1 MQRSWYKRL
10 LLSYMPIFVIVITF
24 IFFVFFQLFSEQSRR
39 EALNANKSLSLQ
51 AMRMVDTSLKV
62 IDNMI
67 VLESINSKALNDFFK
82 SSAVGDPYINI
93 QAVQKL
99 KEIINYY
106 PLIDSIYLVRNS
118 DGYVL
123 SNATNGYV
131 SSYPDRD
138 FIEQYQLTKT
148 PKWTGARN
156 FEQFKMKG
164 GKQVVSLVRGSP
176 YMKNDLGMIVVNV
189 STESLNK
196 LTEEM
201 LDSNMSFIQVQDTSG
216 NHLFGTKADRPPSQ
230 VNSQYVSSY
239 TNWNY
244 GSGLLNNGFVS
255 AISYLYNL
263 WFIIGLG
270 MIAIGFLWMIYVSR
284 RNSKPIEEIAARFS
298 SYSLP
303 VVSSNRRKGKL
314 DEFAFIESAFDNILE
329 QSKEYQEKYREDL
342 HVRTRFMFRQLIEGD
357 SPLSVSEWKSE
368 AARLNLPLPLD
379 RYRMLILEI
388 DKYGD
393 FCRDY
398 SKTDQDLLKFTLRT
412 VVDEIASKWDCRLWS
427 EWTSPSNLSIILF
440 EERDQDKFEEAVL
453 VPIAEQILAWTH
465 QNLKFTITMGMGRS
479 TDQIG
484 DIPQSYKDAMQ
495 ALKYKIVLGENRL
508 IRSEDISSH
517 GIVEVYTH
525 LGEIR
530 AIIQSFR
537 MQKEQW
543 SEDYDRWFE
552 QLKNSF
558 LTNDEIFSLM
568 NYLVYYTGREMSGLG
583 KEIYNKWIQ
592 EGLPKLTVKVDNSHS
607 LEQLR
612 QEIKQVLTEHYEQ
625 MKQIHNDNQYS
636 SIIRNICD
644 LIERDYANPDL
655 SLEMLG
661 DRYQLNAKYVSKLF
675 KENTGQRFVDF
686 LIDIRMKEAKRL
698 LTETDYSVQEIAER
712 VGYAHAISFT
722 RVFKRTAGVTPGEY
736 RNGRK
741 AKEPGENDSAVENG

>member
-1 MQRSWYKRL
+1 MRRSWYKRL

-39 EALNANKSLSLQ
+39 EALNVNKSLSLQ

-67 VLESINSKALNDFFK
+67 VLEIINSEPLNDFFK
-82 SSAVGDPYINI
+82 SSAASDPYINI

-123 SNATNGYV
+123 SDATNGYV
-131 SSYPDRD
+131 SSYPDHD
-138 FIEQYQLTKT
+138 FIEQYQLSKT

-189 STESLNK
+189 AAESLNR
-196 LTEEM
+196 LTKEM
-201 LDSNMSFIQVQDTSG
+201 LDSKVSFIQVQDAAG
-216 NHLFGTKADRPPSQ
+216 NDLFGTSTDVPASQ
-230 VNSQYVSSY
+230 VSSHYVSSY
-239 TNWNY
+239 THWKY
-244 GSGLLNNGFVS
+244 GSGLLNSSIVS
-255 AISYLYNL
+255 AVSFLYNL
-263 WFIIGLG
+263 WFIVGIV
-270 MIAIGFLWMIYVSR
+270 MIAIGFVWMIYVSR

-303 VVSSNRRKGKL
+303 AVGGGWWKGKP
-314 DEFAFIESAFDNILE
+314 DEFAFIESAFDHILE

-342 HVRTRFMFRQLIEGD
+342 HVRTRYMFRQLIEGD
-357 SPLSVSEWKSE
+357 SPPTVTEWRSE
-368 AARLNLPLPLD
+368 AARLNLPPPLD
-379 RYRMLILEI
+379 RYRMLIIEI

-412 VVDEIASKWDCRLWS
+412 VVDEIASKRDCRLWS
-427 EWTSPSNLSIILF
+427 EWTSPFNLSIMLF
-440 EERDQDKFEEAVL
+440 EERGQDSFEDAVL
-453 VPIAEQILAWTH
+453 VPFAEQIIAWTH
-465 QNLKFTITMGMGRS
+465 QNLKFTITIGVGGD
-479 TDQIG
+479 TDQINE
-484 DIPQSYKDAMQ
+484 IPDSYKGAMQ

-508 IRSEDISSH
+508 IQNEDISSH
-517 GIVEVYTH
+517 GIAEVYTH

-530 AIIQSFR
+530 SIIQSFR
-537 MQKEQW
+537 MLKDHW
-543 SEDYDRWFE
+543 SDDYETWFE

-558 LTNDEIFSLM
+558 LNNDEIFSLM
-568 NYLVYYTGREMSGLG
+568 NYLIYYTGREMSGMS
-583 KEIYNKWIQ
+583 KEIYNRWVQ
-592 EGLPKLTVKVDNSHS
+592 DELPKLTEKVDNSYS
-607 LEQLR
+607 LEQMR
-612 QEIKQVLTEHYEQ
+612 QEIKHVLTDHYEM
-625 MKQIHNDNQYS
+625 MKKIQNENQYS
-636 SIIRNICD
+636 SIIRNICEM
-644 LIERDYANPDL
+644 IERDFANPNL

-661 DRYQLNAKYVSKLF
+661 DRFQLNAKYVSKLF

-686 LIDIRMKEAKRL
+686 LIEIRMKEAKRL
-698 LTETDYSVQEIAER
+698 LTETGHSVQEIAER

-722 RVFKRTAGVTPGEY
+722 RVFKRTTGMAPGEY
-736 RNGRK
+736 RTGRK
-741 AKEPGENDSAVENG
+741 AAQKVENDSAVENG

>member
-67 VLESINSKALNDFFK
+67 VLESINSKALNDFFE
-82 SSAVGDPYINI
+82 SSAVSDPYINI
-93 QAVQKL
+93 QAVKKL

-123 SNATNGYV
+123 SDATNGYI
-131 SSYPDRD
+131 STYPDHE
-138 FIEQYQLTKT
+138 FIEQYQVSKT

-156 FEQFKMKG
+156 FEQFTMKG

-176 YMKNDLGMIVVNV
+176 YMKNDFGMIVVNV
-189 STESLNK
+189 SAESLNK
-196 LTEEM
+196 LTQEM
-201 LDSNMSFIQVQDTSG
+201 LDSKMSFIQVEDASG
-216 NHLFGTKADRPPSQ
+216 NHLFGTSMDRPPSQ

-239 TNWNY
+239 TNWKY
-244 GSGLLNNGFVS
+244 GSGLLNNSFVS

-284 RNSKPIEEIAARFS
+284 RNSKPIEAIAARFS

-303 VVSSNRRKGKL
+303 VVSRGRGKGKL

-342 HVRTRFMFRQLIEGD
+342 HVRTRYMFRQLIEGD
-357 SPLSVSEWKSE
+357 SRLSISEWKSE
-368 AARLNLPLPLD
+368 AVRLNLPLPLD
-379 RYRMLILEI
+379 RYRILILEI

-398 SKTDQDLLKFTLRT
+398 SKADQDLLKFTLRT
-412 VVDEIASKWDCRLWS
+412 VVDEIASKKDCRLWS
-427 EWTSPSNLSIILF
+427 EWTSPSNLSIMLF
-440 EERDQDKFEEAVL
+440 EEQGQDKFEEAVL
-453 VPIAEQILAWTH
+453 VPVAEQILAWTH
-465 QNLKFTITMGMGRS
+465 QNLKFTITIGIGGS

-484 DIPQSYKDAMQ
+484 DIPHSYKDAMQ

-530 AIIQSFR
+530 SIIQSFR
-537 MQKEQW
+537 MLKEHW
-543 SEDYDRWFE
+543 SDDYDQWFE

-568 NYLVYYTGREMSGLG
+568 NYLIYYIGREMSGLG

-592 EGLPKLTVKVDNSHS
+592 EGLPKLTVKVDNSYS

-612 QEIKQVLTEHYEQ
+612 QEIKQVLTDHYEQ
-625 MKQIHNDNQYS
+625 MKQIQDGNQYS
-636 SIIRNICD
+636 NMIRNICS

-661 DRYQLNAKYVSKLF
+661 EQYQLSAKYVSKLF

-736 RNGRK
+736 RNNRK
-741 AKEPGENDSAVENG
+741 AQQRGENDSVVENG